1 VRTAGFQEDAMK
13 KLLVTAF
20 LATVVVIGVTATADQ
35 APVTVGEGEYGCCC
49 PWAEFAG
56 LCPVDFLTFMGSI
69 DDVCFVL
76 DEAGEVVGYCVD
88 DPDGAYLFRGFTLP
102 ELAAFMADYYGIE
115 PTVGSMIDWFCG
127 IDRTRAPG
135 AE

>member
-1 VRTAGFQEDAMK
+1 MN
-13 KLLVTAF
+13 KLLVAAF
-20 LATVVVIGVTATADQ
+20 LAIVVVIGVTATADQ

-56 LCPVDFLTFMGSI
+56 LCPLDFITFMGSF

-88 DPDGAYLFRGFTLP
+88 DPEGAYLFRGLTLP
-102 ELAAFMADYYGIE
+102 EVAELMSDVFGID
-115 PTVGSMIDWFCG
+115 PTVGSMVDLFCG